1 MSQWN
6 VIAPRWVGVIVSAPD
21 EKRPVS
27 KLLSSAV
34 AVWFV
39 LSSLVKVTLS
49 PRPTCSGIPSNMKF
63 LMVMLWPPPP
73 GDAVADVGVVAVVAA
88 VVAVVAAGEPERS
101 LPQPATTTTTPRP
114 SAGARRRRWFSCS
127 TRGLR
132 GDDAPRTGGGPGQPA
147 GSAS

>member
-6 VIAPRWVGVIVSAPD
+6 AIAPRWVGVIVLAPD

-34 AVWFV
+34 AVWLV

-49 PRPTCSGIPSNMKF
+49 PRPTRSGIPSNMKF

-73 GDAVADVGVVAVVAA
+73 PDAAAEADVAVPACAVVAGAA

-101 LPQPATTTTTPRP
+101 LPQPASTTTTPRP
-114 SAGARRRRWFSCS
+114 SARARRR
-127 TRGLR
+127 
-132 GDDAPRTGGGPGQPA
+132 
-147 GSAS
+147 